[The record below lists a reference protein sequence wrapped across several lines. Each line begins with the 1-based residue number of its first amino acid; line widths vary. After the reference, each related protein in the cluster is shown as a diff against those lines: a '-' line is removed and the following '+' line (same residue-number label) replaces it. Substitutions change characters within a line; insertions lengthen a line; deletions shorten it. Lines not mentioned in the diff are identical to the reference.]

1 MAKDESGNPTGI
13 KTKDDN
19 VTPRDPVGVGTTTQL
34 TMENDSINLNG
45 GVVFDNRVV
54 FDGLQPGTYGLQPGT
69 YWIKEIEVPDGYT
82 INDNFVKVI
91 VDGTG
96 VYADAGKE
104 NDGIQVTRG
113 VGRLVRSM
121 LQFAVDD
128 RIDVTLHNIVAT
140 LQTGKL
146 NEEDGT
152 WSWDDVQESD
162 EGGLKQL
169 HLRYTGGN
177 EQGHT
182 LDYEPEVNDEGK
194 PINSYSFTVDTG
206 IPRLEVKQCQDTQ
219 HVAQNGGTKQK
230 LGNTDL
236 TNLYTGTT
244 VVHIADDPLAN
255 LEIVKKVTGLP
266 EGTDI
271 PDDAAFTFTVT
282 ATGGTAAKVL
292 KYGSQPDATA
302 VKAGSYY
309 LADANGRPL
318 KSGDNQLYA
327 EFKEKPESNPLKV
340 EATVTIL
347 GSYFKADQTS
357 TSITILGLPVGQ
369 YTVTESTD
377 NVADIGDYYFADAG
391 YAVGTG
397 NPDYDATNQQ
407 VTLSAGGSATVTVT
421 NKYEA
426 YKVVTIVKMV
436 DGDMGDTTQPF
447 AFTTSIQREDHNAVD
462 IKQETVQDNQL
473 SLWENGPKVNIE
485 LNGRDDLEGDKAH
498 FTTDGYTLAN
508 NEKIVIEKVKKG
520 DVFTV
525 RETTESSAGYDV
537 TYTAS
542 DGTSINNNG
551 TFSVGDGD
559 VTVTVKNTRNVVPPT
574 GLESNHTTPYGLMVG
589 AAGVAGAALV
599 GSVVVRRRRRRQE

>member
-1 MAKDESGNPTGI
+1 M
-13 KTKDDN
+13 
-19 VTPRDPVGVGTTTQL
+19 
-34 TMENDSINLNG
+34 
-45 GVVFDNRVV
+45 
-54 FDGLQPGTYGLQPGT
+54 
-69 YWIKEIEVPDGYT
+69 
-82 INDNFVKVI
+82 
-91 VDGTG
+91 DGTG
-96 VYADAGKE
+96 VYADAGKV

-128 RIDVTLHNIVAT
+128 GIDVTLHNIVAT
-140 LQTGKL
+140 LQNGTLNGNTWKWSDVPGK
-146 NEEDGT
+146 EP
-152 WSWDDVQESD
+152 
-162 EGGLKQL
+162 L

-177 EQGHT
+177 EQGYTLDYT
-182 LDYEPEVNDEGK
+182 LDYEPEVDDKGN

-206 IPRLEVKQCQDTQ
+206 IPRLEVKQCMEHNPQNSDTI
-219 HVAQNGGTKQK
+219 KQELK
-230 LGNTDL
+230 DNTDL

-244 VVHIADDPLAN
+244 VVHIADDPLAM
-255 LEIVKKVTGLP
+255 EIVKKVTGLP